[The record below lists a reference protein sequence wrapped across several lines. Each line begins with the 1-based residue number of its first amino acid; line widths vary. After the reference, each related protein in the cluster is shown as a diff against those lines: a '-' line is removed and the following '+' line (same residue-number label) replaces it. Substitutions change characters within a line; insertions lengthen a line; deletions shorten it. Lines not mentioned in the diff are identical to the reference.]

1 MKNPLTTL
9 DKFEI
14 YLNKCLTVFPW
25 IASRQNG
32 CSKTISYY
40 DMVSS
45 NHKVLPLGKHNWE
58 LLGIGK
64 RWESVGIGNHW
75 ELAIGNRAGILGN
88 REYLSTG
95 IGNAH
100 VGNRECR
107 ESTQGNRECVMQGIG
122 NSQGNIGNRESPA
135 M

>member
-1 MKNPLTTL
+1 
-9 DKFEI
+9 
-14 YLNKCLTVFPW
+14 
-25 IASRQNG
+25 
-32 CSKTISYY
+32 
-40 DMVSS
+40 MVSS

-58 LLGIGK
+58 LLGIRNPGESLGIGK
-64 RWESVGIGNHW
+64 RWESVGIGNHG

-88 REYLSTG
+88 REYMCTG

-135 M
+135 MQES